1 MKNFNF
7 FDIVSPF
14 FDKIV
19 PGAKK
24 SFDIIEKNCNI
35 KVADKILDLG
45 GGSGRIASF
54 FINKAREI
62 TVVDSSRGMIK
73 QCEKR
78 KGINCILADAE
89 NLPFRDGYFDKII
102 IVDALHHFHNQESVI
117 REVAR
122 VLKKEGKLVIEEFN
136 PEKIIGR
143 LIEFFEEILNMHS
156 IFYSPRR
163 LSDFLSRCGFGIK
176 LVNDRKSTYYI
187 VAEKISKE

>member
-143 LIEFFEEILNMHS
+143 LIEFFEEILNSVHVRNLS
-156 IFYSPRR
+156 IF
-163 LSDFLSRCGFGIK
+163 SRQTLRVFVYNIPSK
-176 LVNDRKSTYYI
+176 MLHNYLTRKYHRVTYG
-187 VAEKISKE
+187 